1 MIFDISDLNSMNFKI
16 TYFVHGTTTDN
27 ENGLASGWQPG
38 ELSELGIKQSKEL
51 GAITQNQSF
60 DAVFCSDLKRAVDS
74 AQLAFDH
81 RYKIITDKRLREIN
95 YGDYNGQ
102 PETFKDKL
110 EAYIEKPFPR
120 GESYLE
126 VEKRLRNF
134 IDDLKKRYNNKH
146 IAIVAHQAPQLALEV
161 ICNHKTW
168 PEAMA
173 TDWRRTKSWQPG
185 WEYKVKWFEREKS

>member
-1 MIFDISDLNSMNFKI
+1 MLKI

-27 ENGLASGWQPG
+27 ENGLASGWLQG

-51 GAITQNQSF
+51 ATITQNQSF
-60 DAVFCSDLKRAVDS
+60 DAVFCSELKRAVDFT
-74 AQLAFDH
+74 QLAFGG
-81 RYKIITDKRLREIN
+81 RYQIITDKRLREIN

-102 PETFKDKL
+102 PEKFKDNL

-126 VEKRLRNF
+126 VEKRLRDF
-134 IDDLKKRYNNKH
+134 IDDLRKRYHDKH

-168 PEAMA
+168 PEAIA
-173 TDWRRTKSWQPG
+173 TDWRRASKWQPG
-185 WEYKVKWFEREKS
+185 WEYGVKWFKRKKS